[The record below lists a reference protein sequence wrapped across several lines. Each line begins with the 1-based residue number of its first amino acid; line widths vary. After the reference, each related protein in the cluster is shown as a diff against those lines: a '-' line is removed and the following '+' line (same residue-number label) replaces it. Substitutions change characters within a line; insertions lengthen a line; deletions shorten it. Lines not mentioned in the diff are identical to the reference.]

1 MTAQVHSF
9 PFYPTGAQNSG
20 VHKWQEAEVL
30 AVERHMMRFIKGHK
44 VPQKDDCIQCLEAEP
59 EALRTRSWR
68 GVKDYVRN
76 RITSLKHDKKC
87 GSKDTEAR
95 TSKKTKK
102 HERKTPQLMNLGGSD
117 QVRQL
122 RQNNCMQ
129 QDNVEMDCNGKIF
142 SLNFPLEQ
150 PLSYKINFKSYIIV
164 LRLALRK
171 TS

>member
-1 MTAQVHSF
+1 M
-9 PFYPTGAQNSG
+9 SG
-20 VHKWQEAEVL
+20 KHKWQEAEVL

-76 RITSLKHDKKC
+76 RITSLKHEKKC
-87 GSKDTEAR
+87 SFKGTEAR
-95 TSKKTKK
+95 TSKKTRK
-102 HERKTPQLMNLGGSD
+102 HETKTPQLMNLDGNGAGQNVGAEN

-122 RQNNCMQ
+122 WQTNCMQ
-129 QDNVEMDCNGKIF
+129 QDNTEMDCNGKNF
-142 SLNFPLEQ
+142 SLYFSLEQ
-150 PLSYKINFKSYIIV
+150 PLAYKINFKSYIIV